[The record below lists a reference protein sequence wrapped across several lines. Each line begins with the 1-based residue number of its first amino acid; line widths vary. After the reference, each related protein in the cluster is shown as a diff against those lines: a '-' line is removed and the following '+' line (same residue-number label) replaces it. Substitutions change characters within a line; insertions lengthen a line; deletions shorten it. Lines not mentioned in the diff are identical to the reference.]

1 MATKSSASS
10 LNLRSAKVKR
20 KLPITAVGAPTSP
33 PHEDLVRAGI
43 SLTPRFSEA
52 CIEQRRQETLSRVS
66 LIGTTVALWGDVSA
80 LIRLIPPPPGLIS
93 LTPAYRWGGGRSRDG
108 LRVEFLAPPQ
118 HLQNHLHS

>member
-33 PHEDLVRAGI
+33 PHEDLVRAGM

-52 CIEQRRQETLSRVS
+52 CIEQQRQETLSRGS
-66 LIGTTVALWGDVSA
+66 LIGTTVALWGDDSA
-80 LIRLIPPPPGLIS
+80 LIRLIHPLSGPIS
-93 LTPAYRWGGGRSRDG
+93 LTPTFRWGAGRSRDS
-108 LRVEFLAPPQ
+108 LRVEFLPPPQ
-118 HLQNHLHS
+118 HL